1 MKKAIKLLGIL
12 VVSLIGINAVDA
24 KVIDMTKDMTSSEI
38 GAITEDTT
46 INGNGHTITGTF
58 SIKTSGIEFVL
69 NNVNIDA
76 NASDET
82 TVIAIYINAVGTS
95 LTLNNVTISN
105 YTKAGIYADQFANI
119 VVDGSVFDG
128 SRTVD
133 IGDGSGSEATLIK
146 RSAAGIDIN
155 IGESAEEDFAVEKIE
170 IVNSEFR
177 NVLASESNTTG
188 GGIKVKIKDKT
199 HLTSMADVVIKNNV
213 FKDNVRD
220 LVIGT
225 DSPKKNTETTRLD
238 TGDFNIKL
246 FGNSEMKVVNN
257 SSSATE
263 EADRTEVIKSDYL
276 VTLNYAQGTHSVTT
290 EDETGMVFD
299 VNSENFSLSDSL
311 SIISANDDYDK
322 LVLDYGTYSITINKE
337 DILENSQDTVTDLSL
352 NISDETEVAELKE
365 FAKDGNIFIS
375 SVESGLLPA
384 SKIAINVVL
393 EGYAG
398 KELNL
403 YYYNPE
409 TKKLEFVSKVNVDAA
424 GNASITLEHYS
435 EYVLS
440 LSNLIEETT
449 DNPTV
454 DEPTIEN
461 PSTSDNVLL
470 YVASSLVSII
480 GVAGA
485 AIYFKKKLHN

>member
-1 MKKAIKLLGIL
+1 MKKAFKLLGVL
-12 VVSLIGINAVDA
+12 VVSLFGINAVNA
-24 KVIDMTKDMTSSEI
+24 KVIDMTEDMTSAEI

-58 SIKTSGIEFVL
+58 SIRTSGIDFVL

-82 TVIAIYINAVGTS
+82 EVIAIDIRAIGAS
-95 LTLNNVTISN
+95 LTLNDVTISN
-105 YTKAGIYADQFANI
+105 YTKAGIYAEQFASI

-133 IGDGSGSEATLIK
+133 IGEGSGSEATLVK

-155 IGESAEEDFAVEKIE
+155 IGNSASEDFAIEKIE

-225 DSPKKNTETTRLD
+225 DSPKGSTETTRLD

-257 SSSATE
+257 SSSEVE
-263 EADRTEVIKSDYL
+263 EVDRTEVINSDYL
-276 VTLNYAQGTHSVTT
+276 VTLNYAQGINSVTT

-352 NISDETEVAELKE
+352 NISDKTEVAELKE

-409 TKKLEFVSKVNVDAA
+409 TKKLEFVSKVNVDDA

-435 EYVLS
+435 DYVLS
-440 LSNLIEETT
+440 LSNLIEEEA
-449 DNPTV
+449 PV
-454 DEPTIEN
+454 IDEPVIEN
-461 PSTSDNVLL
+461 PSTNDNVML
-470 YVASSLVSII
+470 YTITGVVSLI
-480 GVAGA
+480 GIACSVV
-485 AIYFKKKLHN
+485 YFKKKLHN

>member
-1 MKKAIKLLGIL
+1 
-12 VVSLIGINAVDA
+12 
-24 KVIDMTKDMTSSEI
+24 
-38 GAITEDTT
+38 
-46 INGNGHTITGTF
+46 
-58 SIKTSGIEFVL
+58 
-69 NNVNIDA
+69 
-76 NASDET
+76 
-82 TVIAIYINAVGTS
+82 
-95 LTLNNVTISN
+95 
-105 YTKAGIYADQFANI
+105 
-119 VVDGSVFDG
+119 
-128 SRTVD
+128 
-133 IGDGSGSEATLIK
+133 
-146 RSAAGIDIN
+146 
-155 IGESAEEDFAVEKIE
+155 
-170 IVNSEFR
+170 
-177 NVLASESNTTG
+177 
-188 GGIKVKIKDKT
+188 
-199 HLTSMADVVIKNNV
+199 
-213 FKDNVRD
+213 
-220 LVIGT
+220 
-225 DSPKKNTETTRLD
+225 
-238 TGDFNIKL
+238 
-246 FGNSEMKVVNN
+246 MKVVNN

-311 SIISANDDYDK
+311 SIISANEDYDK
-322 LVLDYGTYSITINKE
+322 LVLDYGTYSITINKK

-352 NISDETEVAELKE
+352 NISDETEVAELKK

>member
-76 NASDET
+76 NASDGT

-95 LTLNNVTISN
+95 LILNNVTISN

-199 HLTSMADVVIKNNV
+199 HLTSMADVIIKNNV

-263 EADRTEVIKSDYL
+263 EADRTEVIKSVNLGLKNYKIVDVLNKKINIPIKIKNDAKSAAIAESNFGSLKGYNRVL
-276 VTLNYAQGTHSVTT
+276 FLTLGTGIGGAVIINNKLLDTGDLPGCEIGHMVIEKDGLECNCGRKGCFEKYASMKAFKNNLRKTLGY
-290 EDETGMVFD
+290 D
-299 VNSENFSLSDSL
+299 ENFS
-311 SIISANDDYDK
+311 
-322 LVLDYGTYSITINKE
+322 
-337 DILENSQDTVTDLSL
+337 
-352 NISDETEVAELKE
+352 
-365 FAKDGNIFIS
+365 
-375 SVESGLLPA
+375 
-384 SKIAINVVL
+384 
-393 EGYAG
+393 G
-398 KELNL
+398 KELLALIKN
-403 YYYNPE
+403 
-409 TKKLEFVSKVNVDAA
+409 TKKEDKNYNVI
-424 GNASITLEHYS
+424 NKIKQEYIEYLSIGLA
-435 EYVLS
+435 
-440 LSNLIEETT
+440 NLI
-449 DNPTV
+449 NIF
-454 DEPTIEN
+454 EPEVIGIGGSFVYFE
-461 PSTSDNVLL
+461 DVLL
-470 YVASSLVSII
+470 DDLKNEIISKDMLFNKRNEINIQTAVLGNEAGII
-480 GVAGA
+480 GAV
-485 AIYFKKKLHN
+485 L